1 MPPHRTNS
9 QQQNNANKDENET
22 KNVQNIQENC
32 QKTATIQPHIRANPL
47 SEDALIE
54 NSGVN
59 TNNNNNIHSSAQSLC
74 SSELLSI
81 DLNLETD
88 SLELEWVTPEMVAN
102 GQYR

>member
-9 QQQNNANKDENET
+9 QQQNN
-22 KNVQNIQENC
+22 
-32 QKTATIQPHIRANPL
+32 
-47 SEDALIE
+47 
-54 NSGVN
+54 
-59 TNNNNNIHSSAQSLC
+59 TNNNNNTNQPHIRSNPLSVDASIGNSKGGVLNTTHSSAQSLC
-74 SSELLSI
+74 SSELFSI